1 MHSAPAL
8 LLSAPFSCRSLPPPC
23 LISTVRQRDRTVKL
37 LNFTFETNPPADPEG
52 DLDSDPGSLY
62 DRNLTIRT
70 SPLEIIYHTRTLHG
84 LLDVFR

>member
-1 MHSAPAL
+1 
-8 LLSAPFSCRSLPPPC
+8 LSAPFSCRSLPPPC